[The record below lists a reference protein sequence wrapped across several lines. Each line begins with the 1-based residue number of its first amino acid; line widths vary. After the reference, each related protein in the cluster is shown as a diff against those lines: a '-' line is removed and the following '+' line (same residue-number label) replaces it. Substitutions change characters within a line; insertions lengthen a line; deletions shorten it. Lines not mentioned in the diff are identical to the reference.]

1 MISIT
6 KIFGESN
13 EMDACFQKLFLNIIF
28 QKQPALPPGGSPKIP
43 VLQAEMQEQQDVDGK
58 KK

>member
-1 MISIT
+1 
-6 KIFGESN
+6 
-13 EMDACFQKLFLNIIF
+13 MDACFQKLFLNIIF
-28 QKQPALPPGGSPKIP
+28 QKQPALPPGSSPKIP